1 MRERAC
7 AHVRSAQNNG
17 NGPAEFTI
25 WLEESFE
32 PLIPGMSYEAS
43 VVLVLFFVCLL
54 ASCLALFVY
63 IVVIKIKRSLPEVS
77 SRREGEKEKERKR
90 EQLKKNAR
98 GETVAAFDSNEIALE
113 NITKYDEA
121 ALTSKQSVYGG
132 PGQPYMT
139 AVGGD
144 APLDQYDESSFS
156 RGSGIGGGGGE
167 YHGGI
172 PAREASIGS
181 LSHGGSVSG
190 MPYTASTPLTSAQS
204 GAYVCSVCGNSYA
217 LPEDLQTHCMK
228 RGHAMY
234 GVGSVNERAMESAYG
249 EYDNGDQMKS
259 LF

>member
-1 MRERAC
+1 
-7 AHVRSAQNNG
+7 
-17 NGPAEFTI
+17 
-25 WLEESFE
+25 
-32 PLIPGMSYEAS
+32 MSYAAS

-54 ASCLALFVY
+54 ASCMALVVY
-63 IVVIKIKRSLPEVS
+63 IVVIKIRRSLPEVS

-121 ALTSKQSVYGG
+121 ALTSKTSSYGG

-139 AVGGD
+139 AIGGGGGGD

-156 RGSGIGGGGGE
+156 RGSGIGGGE

-172 PAREASIGS
+172 PAREASVGS

-190 MPYTASTPLTSAQS
+190 MAYTASTPLTSAQS

-217 LPEDLQTHCMK
+217 LQEDLQTHCVK

-234 GVGSVNERAMESAYG
+234 GVGSVNERAMQSAYG